1 MTGKLSWLSDRGRV
15 SKLNE
20 DVVIEQSWP
29 APAKVNLFLH
39 ITGRRDDGYHL
50 LQTVFQFLDFG
61 DELSFQL
68 LESSEIKRKEDIPG
82 VPEAQDLIVRA
93 AKLLQA
99 EAGVNQGVVIRINK
113 QLPMGGGLGGGSS
126 DAATTLVALNHLWG
140 AGLSED
146 ELAKLGLQLGA
157 DVPVFVRGF
166 AAWAEGV
173 GEHLESV
180 TLPEPW
186 FLVVI
191 PPVHVSTQEI
201 FSSKDLTRDCSAIKI
216 RNFLSGGTGNVCEPV
231 VFQRYPEVKKVFDWL
246 QEFGPARMSGT
257 GASVF
262 APFESEVE
270 ARQTLN
276 IVPAN
281 WRAFVAKGLNW
292 SPLVNRLKKEASC

>member
-1 MTGKLSWLSDRGRV
+1 MV
-15 SKLNE
+15 
-20 DVVIEQSWP
+20 EQSWP

-50 LQTVFQFLDFG
+50 LQTIFQFLDFG
-61 DELSFQL
+61 DELSFQI
-68 LESSEIKRKEDIPG
+68 LETTDIQRKGNMPG
-82 VPEAQDLIVRA
+82 VPEQQDLIVRA

-99 EAGVNQGVVIRINK
+99 EAGINEGAVISINK
-113 QLPMGGGLGGGSS
+113 QLPVGGGLGGGSS

-140 AGLSED
+140 AGFSED
-146 ELAKLGLQLGA
+146 ELAILGLQLGA
-157 DVPVFVRGF
+157 DVPVFVRGY

-173 GEHLESV
+173 GEHVEPV
-180 TLPEPW
+180 ILPEPW

-191 PPVHVSTQEI
+191 PPCHVSTQEI

-216 RNFLSGGTGNVCEPV
+216 RNFLSGGTGNVCESV

-270 ARQTLN
+270 ARRALN
-276 IVPAN
+276 KVPAK
-281 WRAFVAKGLNW
+281 WRAFVAKVLNR
-292 SPLVNRLKKEASC
+292 SPLVDKLKKEASC